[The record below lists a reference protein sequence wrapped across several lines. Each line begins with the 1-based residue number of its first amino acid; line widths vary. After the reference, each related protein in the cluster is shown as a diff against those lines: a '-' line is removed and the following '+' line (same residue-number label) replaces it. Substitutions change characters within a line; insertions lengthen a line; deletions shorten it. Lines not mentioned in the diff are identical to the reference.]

1 MKNKTLWG
9 LLTLIV
15 VLIAGTIF
23 VLTTETGNKVIN
35 YFRGSDEVEQSVTDT
50 TTTVSEQYTIQDVLD
65 MREQEREYRYL
76 DSTYMDIPDIPLI
89 AILMRFGTDMSHTDI
104 AKEYLANKANYDN
117 VEFGAQIRDAYRQQ
131 TNRAN
136 HDPDKMPEVATP
148 DTVLP
153 NQ

>member
-9 LLTLIV
+9 LLTLVV
-15 VLIAGTIF
+15 VLTAGTIF
-23 VLTTETGNKVIN
+23 VFTTETGDKVIN
-35 YFRGSDEVEQSVTDT
+35 YFRGNDKVEQVVTDT
-50 TTTVSEQYTIQDVLD
+50 TETVSEQYTIQDVLD

-104 AKEYLANKANYDN
+104 AKEYLTNKANYDN
-117 VEFGAQIRDAYRQQ
+117 VEFGAQIRETYEQHALEPDAI
-131 TNRAN
+131 
-136 HDPDKMPEVATP
+136 PEQAKP

>member
-23 VLTTETGNKVIN
+23 VFTTETGDKVIN
-35 YFRGSDEVEQSVTDT
+35 YFRGSDKVEQVVTDT
-50 TTTVSEQYTIQDVLD
+50 TETVSEQYTIQDVLD

-76 DSTYMDIPDIPLI
+76 DSTYMDMPDISLI
-89 AILMRFGTDMSHTDI
+89 AILMRFGTDMSHADI
-104 AKEYLANKANYDN
+104 AKEYLANKANYNN
-117 VEFGAQIRDAYRQQ
+117 VEFGAQIREAYKQHAREPDAIPEQ
-131 TNRAN
+131 T
-136 HDPDKMPEVATP
+136 KP

>member
-15 VLIAGTIF
+15 VLIAGTIIVF
-23 VLTTETGNKVIN
+23 TTETGDKVIN
-35 YFRGSDEVEQSVTDT
+35 YFRGNDKVEQVVTDT
-50 TTTVSEQYTIQDVLD
+50 TATVSEQYTIQDVLD

-76 DSTYMDIPDIPLI
+76 DSVYMDIPDIPLI

-104 AKEYLANKANYDN
+104 SKEYLLNRKNYDN
-117 VEFGAQIRDAYRQQ
+117 VEFGAQIRDAYEHTRVYQ
-131 TNRAN
+131 
-136 HDPDKMPEVATP
+136 PDSIPIKAKN

-153 NQ
+153 NQQ